1 MSFVHWCRGVR
12 VILSW
17 GGIPEVQLQVR
28 SKKAESTSAHGY
40 RVTRVIFVKSSD
52 GYFALMQL

>member
-1 MSFVHWCRGVR
+1 MKNELCPLVPGSAGYLILGMDSRGAAA
-12 VILSW
+12 
-17 GGIPEVQLQVR
+17 

-52 GYFALMQL
+52 GYFALMK